1 MEDGVGQIA
10 LPPRRVGREPAAVGC
25 GGVVAAVERV
35 AVGRDDLRLEGLVR
49 PCEGHFS
56 RCGPD
61 EIVPL
66 RHLLHLA
73 GAQVFDEKDICVALE
88 SGGRGF
94 RYGGGAGR
102 RGRGNVRS
110 AAQHGPGQPVAC
122 QRQGAAQREEQGAEE
137 QKGFFHGAYLPPGQ
151 TFGLSIPASV
161 GKKAHKRGMPCIS
174 AQNALSYTY
183 DNSPEKGIEI

>member
-1 MEDGVGQIA
+1 MRKTSA
-10 LPPRRVGREPAAVGC
+10 SPSKA
-25 GGVVAAVERV
+25 
-35 AVGRDDLRLEGLVR
+35 
-49 PCEGHFS
+49 
-56 RCGPD
+56 
-61 EIVPL
+61 
-66 RHLLHLA
+66 A
-73 GAQVFDEKDICVALE
+73 GAASDTAEVLDA
-88 SGGRGF
+88 
-94 RYGGGAGR
+94 GAG
-102 RGRGNVRS
+102 
-110 AAQHGPGQPVAC
+110 AQHGPGQPVAC